1 MFWFLVLLTI
11 NFQFLIAISNVLCP
25 VEQLRIPPP
34 NLSHTW
40 EMWTDFC
47 FQRRHSWLWSLMF
60 LIRFSPPMMVVR
72 ALTHGSVSG
81 YQVLVSE
88 IGLNLKRLSCPCF
101 LPVGYSLSLRLS
113 YPHNFQLWSFC
124 WRWAALVSEQLTSL
138 YSNDNMWNQHIL

>member
-1 MFWFLVLLTI
+1 MFWFLVFLTI

-25 VEQLRIPPP
+25 VEQLRIPPQSITHLRGVDRFLFSEKAFLTLVTHVFDMFFP
-34 NLSHTW
+34 THDGCQGSN
-40 EMWTDFC
+40 
-47 FQRRHSWLWSLMF
+47 SWQCL
-60 LIRFSPPMMVVR
+60 R
-72 ALTHGSVSG
+72 
-81 YQVLVSE
+81 